1 MFDEFMPFLSC
12 LGLRLDS
19 IRTPRRGPCDKMLYA
34 SAMLVTFRH
43 APTCA
48 CVCVCV
54 CACVRACGR
63 GGGGGGG
70 RRGGGGGGAA
80 GGRGGVCVCVCVY
93 SRACL
98 SEGVLIMFIFNAYNR
113 RLDRKMTD
121 AFAGVWNIAKV
132 REGERG
138 F

>member
-1 MFDEFMPFLSC
+1 
-12 LGLRLDS
+12 
-19 IRTPRRGPCDKMLYA
+19 
-34 SAMLVTFRH
+34 MLV
-43 APTCA
+43 

-54 CACVRACGR
+54 RACVRA
-63 GGGGGGG
+63 GG
-70 RRGGGGGGAA
+70 RA
-80 GGRGGVCVCVCVY
+80 GGRVGGWVGVCVCVCVY